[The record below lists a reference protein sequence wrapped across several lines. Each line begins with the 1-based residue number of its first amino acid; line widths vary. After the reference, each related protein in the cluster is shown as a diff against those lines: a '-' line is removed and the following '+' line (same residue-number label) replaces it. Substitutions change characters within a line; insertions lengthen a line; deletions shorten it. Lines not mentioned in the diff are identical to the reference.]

1 MTLAV
6 APCSWDLT
14 TVCCSTW
21 NDYSDTIKTQA
32 TSYATLVLWAATG
45 RQYGLC
51 EQVVRPCGR
60 ECWNCP
66 NGYYWSGG
74 TWVPYIWNGTWFNG
88 CGCGFGSG
96 CQTCRPD
103 CVVYLPGPV
112 ASVSEVIVDGL
123 TVDPAEYIV
132 YDGRW
137 LTRLSTTDCWPI
149 CGDFNVTSGTG
160 FFQVTYTRGTAVPA
174 PLLNAAG
181 TLACEYA
188 KACLG
193 EACQLPSR
201 VVSIARQGVSVN
213 LVDVDK
219 LLERNLTGITTV
231 DQVIAA
237 LNPHGLKGRTRLYS
251 PDIPAVRMV
260 TS

>member
-1 MTLAV
+1 MTT

-21 NDYSDTIKTQA
+21 DNYSTTLQNQA
-32 TSYATLVLWAATG
+32 TQYATLVMWAATG

-51 EQVVRPCGR
+51 ENVVRPCGR
-60 ECWNCP
+60 ECDNCA
-66 NGYYWSGG
+66 NGYYWSDGW
-74 TWVPYIWNGTWFNG
+74 WVPYIWNGNWFNG
-88 CGCGFGSG
+88 CGCGFGQG
-96 CQTCRPD
+96 CQNCKPN

-112 ASVSEVIVDGL
+112 ASVSQVIVDG
-123 TVDPAEYIV
+123 TIVDPSTYVV
-132 YDGRW
+132 YDRRW
-137 LTRLSTTDCWPI
+137 LTRLSTDDCWPLQA
-149 CGDFNVTSGTG
+149 DFNVVSGTG
-160 FFQVTYTRGTAVPA
+160 FFEVTYLRGTPVPA
-174 PLLNAAG
+174 AVLNAAG

-201 VVSIARQGVSVN
+201 VVSIARQGVSVS
-213 LVDVDK
+213 LVDID
-219 LLERNLTGITTV
+219 LLLQRGLTGITSV

-237 LNPHGLKGRTRLYS
+237 VNPHGLRGRTRLYS

-260 TS
+260 T